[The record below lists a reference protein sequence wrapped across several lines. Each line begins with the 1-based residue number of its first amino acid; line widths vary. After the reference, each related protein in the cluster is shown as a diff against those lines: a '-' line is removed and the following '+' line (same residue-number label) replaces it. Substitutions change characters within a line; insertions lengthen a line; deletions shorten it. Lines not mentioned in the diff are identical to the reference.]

1 MTDGSEEEFEIRQM
15 LAADNPAA
23 MERIY
28 NFAGRELY
36 YYLAGLTGSVHDAE
50 ELLHDLFI
58 KIVDKRLKLS
68 EIKCLKAYLY
78 RTAANL
84 AYDRI
89 RRNRRENRGLADYA
103 VIQAAEEQQVSEE
116 DISELNRALG
126 GLPPEQRQTIILKIF
141 MKKTFDEVAA
151 ALNIPVNTAVSR
163 HRYALKKLRTFME
176 GEK

>member
-1 MTDGSEEEFEIRQM
+1 MTDGGEEEIEIKQL

-23 MERIY
+23 IERIY
-28 NFAGRELY
+28 RFVGRELY

-58 KIVDKRLKLS
+58 KIADKRLKLA
-68 EIKCLKAYLY
+68 ETKYLKSYLY

-89 RRNRRENRGLADYA
+89 RRNQRENRGMADYA
-103 VIQAAEEQQVSEE
+103 IVQAADEPRVSAE
-116 DISELNRALG
+116 DISELNRAMG
-126 GLPPEQRQTIILKIF
+126 GLPLEQRQTIILKVF

-151 ALNIPVNTAVSR
+151 ALSVPVNTAVSR
-163 HRYALKKLRTFME
+163 YRYALKKLE
-176 GEK
+176 SILEKRR